1 MPIASVSVNASVGE
15 SNPMSPALSRGGP
28 RRYVLDANALIGF
41 FEDREGT
48 AGKVERLIT
57 NALRHDLPL
66 LMSAVNW
73 GEVFYTAWRRHGQTQ
88 ALHAEAQLLEMP
100 ITVIGVDRERASHAA
115 ALKQKHA
122 LGYAD
127 AFAAELAIE
136 RSAWLVTADPQFAK
150 VGKALSVYPLPRH
163 ER

>member
-1 MPIASVSVNASVGE
+1 
-15 SNPMSPALSRGGP
+15 MSPASSHGRG

-48 AGKVERLIT
+48 AGKIERLVSE
-57 NALRHDLPL
+57 AMRLDLPL

-73 GEVFYTAWRRHGQTQ
+73 GEVFYTAWRRHGEDIARQT
-88 ALHAEAQLLEMP
+88 EARLLEMP
-100 ITVIGVDRERASHAA
+100 IAVIGVDRDRATRSAA
-115 ALKQKHA
+115 VKQTHN

-136 RSAWLVTADPQFAK
+136 RGAWLVTADPEFTK
-150 VGKALSVYPLPRH
+150 MGKTLSLYPLPRH
-163 ER
+163 QK